1 MQERKFT
8 SCQQNLATAL
18 QQVQDSECA
27 LQQVV
32 STLNEKVKA
41 LAGKDERFVLFLE
54 SFWFLKLFISLK
66 HLEQMLRVARE
77 EFEVGR
83 IIVYV

>member
-8 SCQQNLATAL
+8 LCQQNLATAL

-54 SFWFLKLFISLK
+54 SFGSSNYSSAWKIWNKCF
-66 HLEQMLRVARE
+66 
-77 EFEVGR
+77 G
-83 IIVYV
+83 

>member
-32 STLNEKVKA
+32 ATLNEKVKA
-41 LAGKDERFVLFLE
+41 LAGKDERFVLF
-54 SFWFLKLFISLK
+54 
-66 HLEQMLRVARE
+66 
-77 EFEVGR
+77 VG
-83 IIVYV
+83 II